1 MPLLFALTI
10 FTSASLLFIIQP
22 MFARMA
28 LPLLGG
34 APSVWNTALVFYQT
48 VLLLG
53 YGYSHLL
60 TKYFKPRQQVL
71 IHCGLLLTPLLVLPI
86 AIPAG
91 WQAPTTDFPIAWL
104 LSLFAVALGLPF
116 FVVSASSP
124 LLQAWFGTS
133 EQNRNPYVLY
143 AMSNVGSM
151 LALLAY
157 PLIVEPNTSLALQ
170 SSSWRWGYLLLVLLF
185 IGCGIRV
192 WQRAPQAVISQNT
205 QPTQSI
211 DWQRRIKWIAWS
223 AIPSS
228 LLVSVT
234 TFITTDIVAMPLLWV
249 IPLALYL
256 LTFIFVFANKIII
269 PKQALIWLMPI
280 LVMLIILTMIS
291 EANSPILLLL
301 ILHLLSLFVVTMVL
315 HQQLADDRP
324 EPQKLTEFYLLMSLG
339 GVIGGIF
346 NGLIAPLIFD
356 AVWEYPLMLCL
367 ALMLA
372 PWRKPKP
379 TNRQEW
385 LKLLRVPGLM
395 ILLSIG
401 LVLGIKAF
409 DYHGQSVG
417 YAILFSV
424 AMLVAYTQSRNP
436 LAFGLSLGGFFSVV
450 SIIGFSQSTVIYQER
465 SFFGVNRVV
474 NSANRLHL
482 LMHGTTLHG
491 MQFLDPAL
499 SKRPLTYYSLNG
511 PLNEIFQIV
520 NQQPATKTIGVVGL
534 GSGATACYAQPQDTW
549 RYFEI
554 DPVVIEIAQNQQ
566 FFSFL
571 SQCTPQAPVIVGDA
585 RISLAHET
593 QPFDLL
599 MMDAY
604 SSDAIPTHLITVE
617 AIELYLS
624 KVKSDGIIAFH
635 ISNRYLNLEPVL
647 HDLAAELG
655 LLALVHEYN
664 TDQSVL
670 EEGNIGTK
678 WVIFTKNQA
687 LYQQFI
693 DQYQWQ
699 NLQNRPNDRLWTD
712 DYSSI
717 ITTLYAWQ

>member
-10 FTSASLLFIIQP
+10 FTSASLLFVIQP

-124 LLQAWFGTS
+124 LLQAWFGSS

-157 PLIVEPNTSLALQ
+157 PLIIEPNTSLRLQ
-170 SSSWRWGYLLLVLLF
+170 SDGWRWGYVLLVLLF

-192 WQRAPQAVISQNT
+192 WQRAPQVVSSTTSQASS
-205 QPTQSI
+205 SI
-211 DWQRRIKWIAWS
+211 TWQRRLKWIAWS
-223 AIPSS
+223 AVPSS

-234 TFITTDIVAMPLLWV
+234 TYITTDIVAMPLLWV

-256 LTFIFVFANKIII
+256 LTFIFVFANKVLI
-269 PKQALIWLMPI
+269 PKQALVWLMPI
-280 LVMLIILTMIS
+280 LVMLVILTIITG
-291 EANSPILLLL
+291 ANSPILLLL
-301 ILHLLSLFVVTMVL
+301 ILHLASLFVVTMVL

-339 GVIGGIF
+339 GVIGGFF
-346 NGLIAPLIFD
+346 NGLIAPLIFNS
-356 AVWEYPLMLCL
+356 VWEYPLMLCL
-367 ALMLA
+367 GLMLA

-385 LKLLRVPGLM
+385 LQSLYKPGLM
-395 ILLSIG
+395 IVLSIG
-401 LVLGIKAF
+401 LVLLLKAF
-409 DYHGQSVG
+409 NYEEDTIG
-417 YAILFSV
+417 YGILFSLT
-424 AMLVAYTQSRNP
+424 MLLAYSQSRNP
-436 LAFGLSLGGFFSVV
+436 VSFGLSIGGFFTVV
-450 SIIGFSQSTVIYQER
+450 SLIGFTRSTLVYQER
-465 SFFGVNRVV
+465 SFFGVNRILEV
-474 NSANRLHL
+474 NDRFNI

-511 PLNEIFQIV
+511 PLNEIFQV
-520 NQQPATKTIGVVGL
+520 ANQQTTPKNVGVVGL
-534 GSGATACYAQPQDTW
+534 GSGAAACYAQAQDSW
-549 RYFEI
+549 KYFEI
-554 DPVVIEIAQNQQ
+554 DPVVIKIAENPQY
-566 FFSFL
+566 FSYL
-571 SQCTPQAPVIVGDA
+571 SQCTPQAPVVVGDA
-585 RISLAHET
+585 RISLAAET
-593 QPFDLL
+593 KPFDVLI
-599 MMDAY
+599 MDAY
-604 SSDAIPTHLITVE
+604 SSDAIPTHLVTVE
-617 AIELYLS
+617 ALELYLS
-624 KVKSDGIIAFH
+624 KLNPDGIIAFH

-647 HDLAAELG
+647 HDLAEKLG

-664 TDQSVL
+664 TDEDVL
-670 EEGNIGTK
+670 EHGNNSTK

-687 LYQQFI
+687 FYQQFI
-693 DQYQWQ
+693 DQHQWRS
-699 NLQNRPNDRLWTD
+699 LQNRPNDRLWTD

>member
-10 FTSASLLFIIQP
+10 FTSASLLFVIQP

-124 LLQAWFGTS
+124 LLQAWFGSS

-157 PLIVEPNTSLALQ
+157 PLIIEPNTSLRLQ
-170 SSSWRWGYLLLVLLF
+170 SDGWRWGYVLLVLLF

-192 WQRAPQAVISQNT
+192 WQRAPQVVSSATSQASSPIT
-205 QPTQSI
+205 
-211 DWQRRIKWIAWS
+211 WQRRLKWIAWS
-223 AIPSS
+223 AVPSS

-234 TFITTDIVAMPLLWV
+234 TYITTDIVAMPLLWV

-256 LTFIFVFANKIII
+256 LTFIFVFANKVLI
-269 PKQALIWLMPI
+269 PKQALVWLMPI
-280 LVMLIILTMIS
+280 LVMLVILTIITG
-291 EANSPILLLL
+291 ANSPILLLL
-301 ILHLLSLFVVTMVL
+301 ILHLASLFVVTMVL

-346 NGLIAPLIFD
+346 NGLIAPLIFNS
-356 AVWEYPLMLCL
+356 VWEYPLMLCL
-367 ALMLA
+367 GLMLA

-385 LKLLRVPGLM
+385 LQSLYKPGLM
-395 ILLSIG
+395 IVLSIG
-401 LVLGIKAF
+401 LVLLLKAF
-409 DYHGQSVG
+409 NYEEDTLG
-417 YAILFSV
+417 YGILFSV
-424 AMLVAYTQSRNP
+424 TMLLAYSQSRNP
-436 LAFGLSLGGFFSVV
+436 VSFGLSIGGFFAVV
-450 SIIGFSQSTVIYQER
+450 SLIGFTRSTLVYQER
-465 SFFGVNRVV
+465 SFFGVNRIIEV
-474 NSANRLHL
+474 NDRFNI

-511 PLNEIFQIV
+511 PLNEIFQV
-520 NQQPATKTIGVVGL
+520 ANQQTTPKNVGVVGL
-534 GSGATACYAQPQDTW
+534 GSGAAACYAQPQDTW
-549 RYFEI
+549 KYFEI
-554 DPVVIEIAQNQQ
+554 DPVVIEIAENPQY
-566 FFSFL
+566 FSYL
-571 SQCTPQAPVIVGDA
+571 SQCTPQAPVVVGDA
-585 RISLAHET
+585 RISLAAET
-593 QPFDLL
+593 KPFDVLI
-599 MMDAY
+599 MDAY
-604 SSDAIPTHLITVE
+604 SSDAIPTHLVTVE
-617 AIELYLS
+617 ALELYLS
-624 KVKSDGIIAFH
+624 KLNPDGIIAFH

-647 HDLAAELG
+647 HDLAEKLG
-655 LLALVHEYN
+655 LLALVHEYH
-664 TDQSVL
+664 TDEDVL
-670 EEGNIGTK
+670 EQGNNSTK

-687 LYQQFI
+687 FYQQFI
-693 DQYQWQ
+693 DQYQWRS
-699 NLQNRPNDRLWTD
+699 LQNRPNDRLWTD

>member
-10 FTSASLLFIIQP
+10 FTSASLLFVIQP

-124 LLQAWFGTS
+124 LLQAWFGNS

-157 PLIVEPNTSLALQ
+157 PLIIEPNTSLKLQ
-170 SSSWRWGYLLLVLLF
+170 SDGWRWGYVLLVLLF

-192 WQRAPQAVISQNT
+192 WQRAPQGVSSTTSQSSSPIT
-205 QPTQSI
+205 
-211 DWQRRIKWIAWS
+211 WQRRIKWIAWS
-223 AIPSS
+223 AVPSS

-234 TFITTDIVAMPLLWV
+234 TYITTDIVAMPLLWV

-256 LTFIFVFANKIII
+256 LTFIFVFANKVLIS
-269 PKQALIWLMPI
+269 KQALVWLMPI
-280 LVMLIILTMIS
+280 LVMLVILTIITG
-291 EANSPILLLL
+291 ANSPILLLL
-301 ILHLLSLFVVTMVL
+301 ILHLATLFIVTMVL

-356 AVWEYPLMLCL
+356 SVWEYPLMLCL
-367 ALMLA
+367 GLMLA

-385 LKLLRVPGLM
+385 LKSMYKPGL
-395 ILLSIG
+395 IIILSIG
-401 LVLGIKAF
+401 LVLLLKAF
-409 DYHGQSVG
+409 NYEEQTIG

-424 AMLVAYTQSRNP
+424 TMLLAYSQSRNP
-436 LAFGLSLGGFFSVV
+436 VSFGVSIGGFFAVV
-450 SIIGFSQSTVIYQER
+450 SLIGFTQSTLVYQER
-465 SFFGVNRVV
+465 SFFGVNRIIEV
-474 NSANRLHL
+474 NQRFNI

-499 SKRPLTYYSLNG
+499 SKRPLTYYGLNG
-511 PLNEIFQIV
+511 PLNEIFQV
-520 NQQPATKTIGVVGL
+520 ANQQTTPKNVGVVGL
-534 GSGATACYAQPQDTW
+534 GSGAAACYAQPQDTW
-549 RYFEI
+549 KYFEI
-554 DPVVIEIAQNQQ
+554 DPVVIEIAQNPK
-566 FFSFL
+566 FFSYL

-585 RISLAHET
+585 RISLAAET
-593 QPFDLL
+593 KPFDLL
-599 MMDAY
+599 IMDAY
-604 SSDAIPTHLITVE
+604 SSDAIPTHLVTVE
-617 AIELYLS
+617 ALELYLS
-624 KVKSDGIIAFH
+624 KLKPEGIIAFH

-647 HDLAAELG
+647 HDLAEKLG

-664 TDQSVL
+664 TAEDVL
-670 EEGNIGTK
+670 EQGNNSTK

-687 LYQQFI
+687 FYQQFI
-693 DQYQWQ
+693 DQYQWRS
-699 NLQNRPNDRLWTD
+699 LQNRPNDRLWTD

>member
-10 FTSASLLFIIQP
+10 FTSASLLFVIQP

-48 VLLLG
+48 MLLLG

-60 TKYFKPRQQVL
+60 TKYVKPRQQVL

-86 AIPAG
+86 AIPVG

-124 LLQAWFGTS
+124 LLQAWFGSS

-157 PLIVEPNTSLALQ
+157 PLIIEPNTSLRLQ
-170 SSSWRWGYLLLVLLF
+170 SDGWRWGYVLLVLLF

-192 WQRAPQAVISQNT
+192 WQRAPQVVSSTTSQARS
-205 QPTQSI
+205 SI
-211 DWQRRIKWIAWS
+211 TWQRRLKWIAWS
-223 AIPSS
+223 AVPSS

-234 TFITTDIVAMPLLWV
+234 TYITTDIVAMPLLWV

-256 LTFIFVFANKIII
+256 LTFIFVFANKVLI
-269 PKQALIWLMPI
+269 PKQGLVWLMPI
-280 LVMLIILTMIS
+280 LVLLVILTIITG
-291 EANSPILLLL
+291 ANSPILLLL
-301 ILHLLSLFVVTMVL
+301 ILHLASLFVVTMVL

-346 NGLIAPLIFD
+346 NGLIAPLIFNS
-356 AVWEYPLMLCL
+356 VWEYPLMLCL
-367 ALMLA
+367 GLMLA

-385 LKLLRVPGLM
+385 LQSLYKPGLM
-395 ILLSIG
+395 IVLSIG
-401 LVLGIKAF
+401 LVLLLKAF
-409 DYHGQSVG
+409 NYEEDTIG
-417 YAILFSV
+417 YGILFSLT
-424 AMLVAYTQSRNP
+424 MLLAYSQSRNP
-436 LAFGLSLGGFFSVV
+436 VSFGLSIGGFFMVV
-450 SIIGFSQSTVIYQER
+450 SLIGFTRSTLVYQER
-465 SFFGVNRVV
+465 SFFGVNRILEV
-474 NSANRLHL
+474 NDRFNI

-511 PLNEIFQIV
+511 PLNEIFQV
-520 NQQPATKTIGVVGL
+520 ANQQTTPKNVGVVGL
-534 GSGATACYAQPQDTW
+534 GSGAAACYAQAQDSW
-549 RYFEI
+549 KYFEI
-554 DPVVIEIAQNQQ
+554 DPVVIEIAENPQY
-566 FFSFL
+566 FSYL
-571 SQCTPQAPVIVGDA
+571 SQCTPQAPVVVGDA
-585 RISLAHET
+585 RISLAAET
-593 QPFDLL
+593 KPFDVLI
-599 MMDAY
+599 MDAY
-604 SSDAIPTHLITVE
+604 SSDAIPTHLVTVE
-617 AIELYLS
+617 ALELYLS
-624 KVKSDGIIAFH
+624 KLKPDGIIAFH

-647 HDLAAELG
+647 HDLAEKLG

-664 TDQSVL
+664 TDEDVL
-670 EEGNIGTK
+670 EHGNNSTK

-687 LYQQFI
+687 FYQQFI
-693 DQYQWQ
+693 DQHQWRS
-699 NLQNRPNDRLWTD
+699 LQNQPNDRLWTD

>member
-10 FTSASLLFIIQP
+10 FTSASLLFVIQP

-71 IHCGLLLTPLLVLPI
+71 IHCGLLLTPLVVLPI
-86 AIPAG
+86 AIPPG

-157 PLIVEPNTSLALQ
+157 PLLIEPNTSLQLQ
-170 SSSWRWGYLLLVLLF
+170 SSGWRWGYLLLIVLF

-192 WQRAPQAVISQNT
+192 WQRGPQAIASQNI
-205 QPTQSI
+205 QPSQSI
-211 DWQRRIKWIAWS
+211 TWQRRIKWIAWS
-223 AIPSS
+223 AVPSS

-269 PKQALIWLMPI
+269 PKAALIWLMPI
-280 LVMLIILTMIS
+280 LVMLIILTMIA
-291 EANSPILLLL
+291 EANSPIMMLL
-301 ILHLLSLFVVTMVL
+301 ILHLMSLFVVTMVL

-346 NGLIAPLIFD
+346 NGLIAPLIFN

-379 TNRQEW
+379 VNRQEW
-385 LKLLRVPGLM
+385 LRMLQFPGLVV
-395 ILLSIG
+395 IITIF
-401 LVLGIKAF
+401 LVLLIKAF
-409 DYHGQSVG
+409 NYHGQTIG
-417 YAILFSV
+417 YGILFSV
-424 AMLVAYTQSRNP
+424 AMVVAYSQSRNP
-436 LAFGLSLGGFFSVV
+436 LVFGLSVGGFFAMV
-450 SIIGFSQSTVIYQER
+450 SIIGFSQSRVVYQER
-465 SFFGVNRVV
+465 SFFGVNRIV
-474 NSANRLHL
+474 NAEDRFHL
-482 LMHGTTLHG
+482 LIHGTTVHG

-499 SKRPLTYYSLNG
+499 SKRPLTYYNLNG

-520 NQQPATKTIGVVGL
+520 NQQPTTKTIGVVGL
-534 GSGATACYAQPQDTW
+534 GGGATACYAQAQDTW
-549 RYFEI
+549 KYFEI
-554 DPVVIEIAQNQQ
+554 DPVVIELAQNPAY
-566 FFSFL
+566 FSYL

-585 RISLAHET
+585 RISLAHEP
-593 QPFDLL
+593 QPFDVLI
-599 MMDAY
+599 MDAY

-624 KVKSDGIIAFH
+624 KLKADGIIAFH

-647 HDLAAELG
+647 HDLAADLG
-655 LLALVHEYN
+655 LLALIHEYT
-664 TDQSVL
+664 TDESVV
-670 EEGNIGTK
+670 EQGNADTK
-678 WVIFTKNQA
+678 WVIFTKNQTV
-687 LYQQFI
+687 YQQFI
-693 DQYQWQ
+693 DRYQWRT
-699 NLQNRPNDRLWTD
+699 LRDRPNDRLWTD

-717 ITTLYAWQ
+717 ITTLYALQ